1 MSEVVD
7 LSHERLVRAML
18 STAMAGT
25 GKNAADFEE
34 KVAELKAV
42 IANTDDDTLEN
53 ITGVSQKGVSLD
65 EALQGVINLGGALR
79 DFAGLVSR
87 FRNR

>member
-7 LSHERLVRAML
+7 LSHERLVRSML

-42 IANTDDDTLEN
+42 IANADDETLEQV
-53 ITGVSQKGVSLD
+53 TGVSQKGLSFD
-65 EALQGVINLGGALR
+65 EAIQGLISFGGAVR
-79 DFAGLVSR
+79 DFAILVSR